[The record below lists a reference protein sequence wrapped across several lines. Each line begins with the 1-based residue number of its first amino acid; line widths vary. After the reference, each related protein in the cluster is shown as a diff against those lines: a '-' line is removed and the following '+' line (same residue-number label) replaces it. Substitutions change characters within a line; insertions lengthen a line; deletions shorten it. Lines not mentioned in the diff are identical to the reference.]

1 MSSSAPPDPGAP
13 PGAPDLIERA
23 GAPSE
28 PGAVRYRVRHSTAYD
43 YGDEI
48 QLAHHLL
55 HLAPR
60 PVGNQRIVAF
70 RTDIAP
76 PPSAITEHIDFFG
89 NPTTYLEMREPHGRL
104 TVLTEMEVEIAEPAR
119 PSAAALPWEAVRDLL
134 ADPRDGDARRASA
147 YAYASSLVPIGEE
160 LSDYA
165 APSFP
170 PGRAL
175 GEAAL
180 DLTRRI
186 YDEFTFDPEAT
197 TISTPIAEVLRDR
210 RGVCQDFAH
219 LQIGCLRSLGIA
231 ARYVSG
237 YLRTIPP
244 PGRERLVGADVSH
257 AWLSVWCGGEIWLDL
272 DPTNGR
278 SGSTDMIALAWG
290 RDYDD
295 VSPMRGVILGGSHQH
310 LSVEVDV
317 E

>member
-1 MSSSAPPDPGAP
+1 MSSPEQPDS
-13 PGAPDLIERA
+13 PDLIERE
-23 GAPSE
+23 GAQPDF
-28 PGAVRYRVRHSTAYD
+28 GAVRYRVRHSTAYR

-48 QLAHHLL
+48 LLAHHLL
-55 HLAPR
+55 HLTPR
-60 PVGNQRIVAF
+60 PVANQRVVSFRMDVAPAPSV
-70 RTDIAP
+70 RTD
-76 PPSAITEHIDFFG
+76 HVDYFG
-89 NPTTYLEMREPHGRL
+89 NPATYLEMREPHGRL
-104 TVLTEMEVEIAEPAR
+104 TVTTEMEVDVEEPFAA
-119 PSAAALPWEAVRDLL
+119 SAAILSWEAVRDRLDCPSGEHARD
-134 ADPRDGDARRASA
+134 ADGYRH
-147 YAYASSLVPIGEE
+147 ASSLVPIGDD
-160 LSDYA
+160 LKAYA
-165 APSFP
+165 LPSFP
-170 PGRAL
+170 AGRAI

-186 YDEFTFDPEAT
+186 HAEFTFDPEAT
-197 TISTPIAEVLRDR
+197 TVSTPVAEVLRDR

-219 LQIGCLRSLGIA
+219 LEIGCLRSLGLS

-244 PGRERLVGADVSH
+244 PGRPRLIGADVSH
-257 AWLSVWCGGEIWLDL
+257 AWVSIWCGGDSWLDL

-295 VSPMRGVILGGSHQH
+295 VSPMRGVILGGTQQH